1 MSTNEFPDGQLTSSG
16 AGAFAFERAKML
28 AGQPARVV

>member
-1 MSTNEFPDGQLTSSG
+1 MSTNEFPDGTLTLAG

-28 AGQPARVV
+28 AG